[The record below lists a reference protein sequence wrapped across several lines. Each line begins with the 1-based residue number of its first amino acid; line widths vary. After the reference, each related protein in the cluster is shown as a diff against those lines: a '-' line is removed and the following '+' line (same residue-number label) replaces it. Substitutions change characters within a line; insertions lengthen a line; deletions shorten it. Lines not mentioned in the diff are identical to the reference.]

1 GSCPFCDEGNR
12 EKMKKIII
20 PLILLIIS
28 TLFIVRTFT
37 AEIDEY
43 GTKETDLVKAA
54 GKNICMSCIGL
65 YDEDIFAKIKEKF
78 SDDKQEKSK

>member
-1 GSCPFCDEGNR
+1 
-12 EKMKKIII
+12 MKKRIIAV
-20 PLILLIIS
+20 LIILIVS
-28 TLFIVRTFT
+28 ALFIVRTFT

-78 SDDKQEKSK
+78 GGNKEKESK

>member
-1 GSCPFCDEGNR
+1 
-12 EKMKKIII
+12 MKKIII

-28 TLFIVRTFT
+28 ALFIVRTFT

-78 SDDKQEKSK
+78 SSNKSEETK

>member
-1 GSCPFCDEGNR
+1 
-12 EKMKKIII
+12 MKKIII

-28 TLFIVRTFT
+28 VFFIVRTFT
-37 AEIDEY
+37 VEIDEY

-78 SDDKQEKSK
+78 SGKKQEESK

>member
-1 GSCPFCDEGNR
+1 
-12 EKMKKIII
+12 MKKRIITTI
-20 PLILLIIS
+20 VILAVS
-28 TLFIVRTFT
+28 AFFIARTFT

-65 YDEDIFAKIKEKF
+65 YDEDIFAKLKEKF
-78 SDDKQEKSK
+78 SDKKQEESK

>member
-1 GSCPFCDEGNR
+1 
-12 EKMKKIII
+12 MKKIII
-20 PLILLIIS
+20 ALILLIIS
-28 TLFIVRTFT
+28 AFFIVRTFT
-37 AEIDEY
+37 VEIDEY

-78 SDDKQEKSK
+78 SSNKSEETK

>member
-1 GSCPFCDEGNR
+1 
-12 EKMKKIII
+12 MKKIII

-28 TLFIVRTFT
+28 SLFIIRTFT

-78 SDDKQEKSK
+78 SSSKQEE

>member
-1 GSCPFCDEGNR
+1 
-12 EKMKKIII
+12 MKKIII

-28 TLFIVRTFT
+28 AFFIVRTFT
-37 AEIDEY
+37 VEIDEY

-78 SDDKQEKSK
+78 SGNKSEESK

>member
-1 GSCPFCDEGNR
+1 
-12 EKMKKIII
+12 MKKIII
-20 PLILLIIS
+20 LIIILAVS
-28 TLFIVRTFT
+28 AFFIVRTFT
-37 AEIDEY
+37 VEIDEY

-78 SDDKQEKSK
+78 GGNRSEETK

>member
-1 GSCPFCDEGNR
+1 
-12 EKMKKIII
+12 MKKIII

-28 TLFIVRTFT
+28 AFFIVRTFT
-37 AEIDEY
+37 VEIDEY

-65 YDEDIFAKIKEKF
+65 YDENIFEKILEKFGIKEK
-78 SDDKQEKSK
+78 KEAE

>member
-1 GSCPFCDEGNR
+1 
-12 EKMKKIII
+12 MKKIII

-28 TLFIVRTFT
+28 ALFIVRTFT
-37 AEIDEY
+37 TEIDEY

-78 SDDKQEKSK
+78 SGKKQEESK

>member
-1 GSCPFCDEGNR
+1 
-12 EKMKKIII
+12 MKKIII

-28 TLFIVRTFT
+28 AFFIVRTFT
-37 AEIDEY
+37 VEIDEY

-65 YDEDIFAKIKEKF
+65 YDENIFEKILEKF
-78 SDDKQEKSK
+78 GAE

>member
-1 GSCPFCDEGNR
+1 
-12 EKMKKIII
+12 MKKIII
-20 PLILLIIS
+20 PLILLVIS
-28 TLFIVRTFT
+28 VFFIVRTFT
-37 AEIDEY
+37 VEIDEY

-78 SDDKQEKSK
+78 SSNKSEETK

>member
-1 GSCPFCDEGNR
+1 
-12 EKMKKIII
+12 MKKIII

-28 TLFIVRTFT
+28 ALFIVRTFT
-37 AEIDEY
+37 VEIDEY

-78 SDDKQEKSK
+78 SGSKQEESK

>member
-1 GSCPFCDEGNR
+1 
-12 EKMKKIII
+12 MKKIII

-28 TLFIVRTFT
+28 ALFIVRTFT
-37 AEIDEY
+37 VEIDEY

-78 SDDKQEKSK
+78 SGDKQEKSK

>member
-1 GSCPFCDEGNR
+1 
-12 EKMKKIII
+12 MKKIII

-28 TLFIVRTFT
+28 ALFIVRTFT

-78 SDDKQEKSK
+78 SGSKQEKLK

>member
-1 GSCPFCDEGNR
+1 
-12 EKMKKIII
+12 MKKIII
-20 PLILLIIS
+20 ALILLIIS
-28 TLFIVRTFT
+28 VFFIVRTFT
-37 AEIDEY
+37 VEIDEY

-78 SDDKQEKSK
+78 SGSKQEKSK

>member
-1 GSCPFCDEGNR
+1 
-12 EKMKKIII
+12 MKKRIIAI
-20 PLILLIIS
+20 ITILIVS
-28 TLFIVRTFT
+28 AFFIARTFT

-65 YDEDIFAKIKEKF
+65 YDENIFEKILEKFGIKEK
-78 SDDKQEKSK
+78 KEAE

>member
-1 GSCPFCDEGNR
+1 
-12 EKMKKIII
+12 MKKIII

-28 TLFIVRTFT
+28 AFFIVRTFT
-37 AEIDEY
+37 VEIDEY

-78 SDDKQEKSK
+78 SGNKPEESK

>member
-1 GSCPFCDEGNR
+1 
-12 EKMKKIII
+12 MKKRIIAVFVI
-20 PLILLIIS
+20 LIVS
-28 TLFIVRTFT
+28 ALFIVRTFT

-65 YDEDIFAKIKEKF
+65 YDENIFEKILEKF
-78 SDDKQEKSK
+78 SSEEKKEAK

>member
-1 GSCPFCDEGNR
+1 
-12 EKMKKIII
+12 MKKIII
-20 PLILLIIS
+20 PLIFLIIS
-28 TLFIVRTFT
+28 ALFIVRTFT

-78 SDDKQEKSK
+78 SGNKQEESK

>member
-1 GSCPFCDEGNR
+1 
-12 EKMKKIII
+12 MKKIII

-28 TLFIVRTFT
+28 AFFIVRTFT
-37 AEIDEY
+37 VEIDEY

-78 SDDKQEKSK
+78 SGSKQEESK